1 MMALMYV
8 SLRSSLGSLIH
19 SGPQAF
25 DLEANQA
32 SHYNTRLDRIEEMLG
47 QLLATRSHTATVETG
62 TTDTRHSMGTLTN
75 DSPLVQEKA
84 KLLPTTVDSYPH
96 DAAYN
101 NTRDVAYVN
110 RDAGFASRDTAY
122 DHTSDPAS
130 PVALATPV
138 DLHGLAGHIS
148 QEHIRRQ

>member
-1 MMALMYV
+1 LLANF
-8 SLRSSLGSLIH
+8 SQ
-19 SGPQAF
+19 QAF

-32 SHYNTRLDRIEEMLG
+32 PHYNTRLDRIEEMLG
-47 QLLATRSHTATVETG
+47 QLLATRSHTTVETS

-84 KLLPTTVDSYPH
+84 KLLPTTTDSYPH
-96 DAAYN
+96 DPAYN
-101 NTRDVAYVN
+101 NRDAYAN
-110 RDAGFASRDTAY
+110 RDAGYISRDTAY
-122 DHTSDPAS
+122 DHHDSTG

-148 QEHIRRQ
+148 EEHIRRQ